1 MLGDH
6 YFVVGRVVDLSHDD
20 DLHTP
25 LVFYKGA
32 LGGFLAA
39 E

>member
-6 YFVVGRVVDLSHDD
+6 YLVVGASSISATTTT
-20 DLHTP
+20 LHAP